1 MDNCKIALI
10 EWVDSSQPISEWKFL
25 DDEFLNDV
33 IVNLTV
39 FSVGFIVKEDDNNI
53 VLCQGYI
60 PEHKELRQDKQANG
74 VAVIPKCSIKSITT
88 LEKSKSNITV
98 N

>member
-1 MDNCKIALI
+1 MDSYKIALI

-25 DDEFLNDV
+25 DDQFFDDV
-33 IVNLTV
+33 LVNLTV
-39 FSVGFIVKEDDNNI
+39 FSVGFILKEDHDNI

-60 PEHKELRQDKQANG
+60 PEHKGLRQDKQANG
-74 VAVIPKCSIKSITT
+74 IAVIPKCSIKSMAT
-88 LEKSKSNITV
+88 LEKSKSNITM